1 MEEVNGGEIR
11 LVFLSLMGAVGF
23 VLLIACANVANLL
36 LAKSAERSREIAVRV
51 SIGATRTR
59 IVRQLLV
66 ESLLLAVVAALV
78 GFAFAVL
85 GIRWF
90 DSVTQDVGKPYWME
104 FTLDPVVFG
113 FMALVCVA
121 TAVVFGLAP
130 AMYVSKTDV
139 NAVLKEGTRGGTGG
153 TRARRWAAMLIVGE
167 VVLTLVLL
175 SGAGFMMRSFL
186 NLYTMDLGVETEGL
200 VTMELYLPLTKYP
213 RPDQQ
218 VSLYDDLLDRM
229 RAVSAIGGRA
239 ALTSSFP
246 LSGGGAGGLELDGEA
261 TESDATRPTVTSLS
275 VSEDYFDVFGMQ
287 LIQGRA
293 FNRDD
298 GEPGSEVAIVN
309 QRFVD
314 LHLTDGGGLGRQ
326 LRLVGNQGAEPDAPW
341 FTVVG
346 VVPNVRQRDME
357 AQEPDAIVYRPFRS
371 VPVRSINL
379 AVRAEGDVAAATTA
393 IRETMRAV
401 EPDVPLADIMS
412 MDQRLA
418 VQRWPFRI
426 FGTLFGV
433 FATIALIL
441 SAVGIYSITANSVAQ
456 RTREF
461 GIRASLGAE
470 PREISWLAL
479 RRILRY
485 LLIALP
491 IGFAGAYGV
500 GRLLRSLLV
509 QATPGDPLT
518 LGSVVL
524 LMVAVAVIAS
534 LLPARRAARID
545 PMVALRIE

>member
-1 MEEVNGGEIR
+1 
-11 LVFLSLMGAVGF
+11 
-23 VLLIACANVANLL
+23 
-36 LAKSAERSREIAVRV
+36 
-51 SIGATRTR
+51 
-59 IVRQLLV
+59 
-66 ESLLLAVVAALV
+66 
-78 GFAFAVL
+78 
-85 GIRWF
+85 
-90 DSVTQDVGKPYWME
+90 
-104 FTLDPVVFG
+104 
-113 FMALVCVA
+113 
-121 TAVVFGLAP
+121 
-130 AMYVSKTDV
+130 
-139 NAVLKEGTRGGTGG
+139 
-153 TRARRWAAMLIVGE
+153 MLIMGE

-175 SGAGFMMRSFL
+175 SGAGFMMRSFM
-186 NLYTMDLGVETEGL
+186 NLYTLDLGVETAGL
-200 VTMELYLPLTKYP
+200 VTMEIYLPLTKYP

-218 VSLYDDLLDRM
+218 IALYDDLLDRM
-229 RAVSAIGGRA
+229 RSVSAIGGRA

-246 LSGGGAGGLELDGEA
+246 LSGGGAGGLELDGQA
-261 TESDATRPTVTSLS
+261 TEPDATRPTVTALS
-275 VSEDYFDVFGMQ
+275 VSEGYFDVFG
-287 LIQGRA
+287 LELTQGRS

-314 LHLTDGGGLGRQ
+314 LYLSDGEALGRQ
-326 LRLVGNQGAEPDAPW
+326 LRLVSGPGAEPDAPW

-346 VVPNVRQRDME
+346 IAPNVRQRDME
-357 AQEPDAIVYRPFRS
+357 QQEPDPIVYRPLRS
-371 VPVRSINL
+371 ASVRGINL
-379 AVRAEGDVAAATTA
+379 AVRADGDMAAATTA
-393 IRETMRAV
+393 VRETMRAA

-412 MDQRLA
+412 MDERLA
-418 VQRWPFRI
+418 VQRWPFAV

-433 FATIALIL
+433 FAGIALTL

-491 IGFAGAYGV
+491 VGFAGAYGV
-500 GRLLRSLLV
+500 GRLLQSLLV
-509 QATPGDPLT
+509 QATPGDPVT

-524 LMVAVAVIAS
+524 LMVGVAVAAS